1 MYFKKKRGKRNK
13 SKQSWY
19 NKQKTESLY
28 NKVYERLSEKTSFA
42 IRIIGRPLWTS
53 K

>member
-13 SKQSWY
+13 DMQSWY
-19 NKQKTESLY
+19 NKQKAESLY

-53 K
+53 